1 MKLLFIADGRSP
13 IATNWISHFCDS
25 GHEVHLISTYPC
37 HTDLKLTSLRVV
49 PVGSLSQIGNQPQ
62 PTSSKTANHDSS
74 NLLRRIFP
82 VNMRTAFRQ
91 WITPLG
97 IPVAGQQVKQ
107 VIDQL
112 KPDLVHAMRIPF
124 EGMIASQA
132 TLIAARISD
141 TNKVPILVSVWG
153 NDFTL
158 HANSTPSM
166 RHYTKKTLTV
176 ASALH
181 TDCQRDIRLA
191 VEWGF
196 NPQKHHVVLPGSGGV
211 QLDIFHPASAAR
223 SQITPLDSDE
233 IRIINPRGFRV
244 YVQNESFFQAIPAVL
259 DIYPKVRF
267 ICPNMANETRAQR
280 WIEQLGIQ
288 ANVDLLPKVPRET
301 MADLFRSAKIAVSPT
316 THDGTPN
323 TLLEAMA
330 CGCFP
335 IAGDIESVREWI
347 HSGDNGLLVDATNP
361 ALIAEAII
369 NVLQNEG
376 FQDTA
381 RVNNYNLVAERAEY
395 YTVMGRAETFY
406 HQLLSAAE

>member
-1 MKLLFIADGRSP
+1 MKLLFVADGRSP

-49 PVGSLSQIGNQPQ
+49 PVGLISQVGNQPQ
-62 PTSSKTANHDSS
+62 PTSSETDNRYSP
-74 NLLRRIFP
+74 NLLRRIIP

-97 IPVAGQQVKQ
+97 IPAAGKQVKQ

-112 KPDLVHAMRIPF
+112 NPDLVHAMRIPF

-132 TLIAARISD
+132 ISMAAQISD
-141 TNKVPILVSVWG
+141 TKNVPMLVSVWG

-166 RHYTKKTLTV
+166 RQYTNKTLAA

-196 NPQKHHVVLPGSGGV
+196 NPQKRHIVLPGSGGV
-211 QLDIFHPASAAR
+211 QLDIFHPAPGPR
-223 SQITPLDSDE
+223 SQHSHVDSDE
-233 IRIINPRGFRV
+233 IRIINPRGFRA
-244 YVQNESFFQAIPAVL
+244 YVQNEAFFQAIPAVL
-259 DIYPKVRF
+259 EDYPTVHF
-267 ICPNMANETRAQR
+267 VCPNMVNEIQAQR

-301 MADLFRSAKIAVSPT
+301 MADLFRSAQIAVSPT

-361 ALIAEAII
+361 AMIAEAII
-369 NVLQNEG
+369 NVLQNDG
-376 FQDTA
+376 LRDTA
-381 RVNNYNLVAERAEY
+381 RGKNYNLVAEKAEY
-395 YTVMGRAETFY
+395 NSVMGRAETFY
-406 HQLLSAAE
+406 HQLINAAE